1 MKCYMDTRLNIDRAC
16 VWVKVIVGHDR
27 FISIICTV
35 WCKHTMQACRMCSV
49 GCHKSG

>member
-27 FISIICTV
+27 LISILRGVDTP
-35 WCKHTMQACRMCSV
+35 CRLVECAQWV
-49 GCHKSG
+49 ARRVDKT